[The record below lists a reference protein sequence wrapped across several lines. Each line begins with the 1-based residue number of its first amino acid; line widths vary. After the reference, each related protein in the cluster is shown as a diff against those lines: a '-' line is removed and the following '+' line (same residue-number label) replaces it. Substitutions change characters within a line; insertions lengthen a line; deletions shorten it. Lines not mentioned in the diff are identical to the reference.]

1 MVDEDRA
8 IAGIEEVVAA
18 IRTLTDVV
26 ERASSAEL
34 RKLDELIAA
43 QSRSSDLGLIENNV
57 NWIKSDVSQIR
68 DHLLD

>member
-1 MVDEDRA
+1 MIDEERVV
-8 IAGIEEVVAA
+8 AGIEEVVTA
-18 IRTLTDVV
+18 IRALVEIV

-43 QSRSSDLGLIENNV
+43 QSRPPDLGLVESNV